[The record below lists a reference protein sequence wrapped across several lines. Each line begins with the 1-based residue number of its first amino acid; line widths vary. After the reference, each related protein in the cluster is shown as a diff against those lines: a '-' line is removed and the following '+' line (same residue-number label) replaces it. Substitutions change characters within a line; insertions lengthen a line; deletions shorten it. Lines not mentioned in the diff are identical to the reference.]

1 MTKRSKMK
9 KLTIRGVA
17 RYDSV
22 ENEVVI
28 TATKELA
35 NAIFPKV
42 FKSLVL
48 DGKRQKNVLVQRLL
62 EDTTNLS
69 VKYLN

>member
-1 MTKRSKMK
+1 MTKNN
-9 KLTIRGVA
+9 KLTIRAVA

-22 ENEVVI
+22 EDEVVI

-42 FKSLVL
+42 FKSLTL
-48 DGKRQKNVLVQRLL
+48 DGKRRKDVLVQRLL
-62 EDTTNLS
+62 EDTTALS
-69 VKYLN
+69 MKYFKI